1 MLDNYDKSD
10 RLDKHRADLPIKIN
24 KHKLNE
30 KSFLSLFAIL
40 TVTVCHVTESNDC

>member
-1 MLDNYDKSD
+1 MKKSD
-10 RLDKHRADLPIKIN
+10 ILDKQRADLPIKIN

-40 TVTVCHVTESNDC
+40 TVIMCHVTESHDC